1 MAYTFTERKRIRKSF
16 GSRDSVLEIPY
27 LLQMQKDAYTAF
39 LQADVPPKKRTN
51 EGLQAAFDAAF
62 PIVSHNG
69 FVEMKYL
76 EYNLARLYS
85 RYFISTKP
93 LCETIGKAA
102 SKAACRPSLVRFLG
116 GTSACKNAVYASFCI
131 CSR

>member
-1 MAYTFTERKRIRKSF
+1 MAQTSTYSYTERKRIRKSF

-39 LQADVPPKKRTN
+39 LQADIGPKSRTI

-69 FVEMKYL
+69 FVEMKFL
-76 EYNLARLYS
+76 EYNLA
-85 RYFISTKP
+85 KP
-93 LCETIGKAA
+93 AFD
-102 SKAACRPSLVRFLG
+102 VRECQTRGL
-116 GTSACKNAVYASFCI
+116 TYASAVRAKV
-131 CSR
+131 S

>member
-39 LQADVPPKKRTN
+39 LQADVTPKKRAN

-62 PIVSHNG
+62 PIV
-69 FVEMKYL
+69 
-76 EYNLARLYS
+76 
-85 RYFISTKP
+85 
-93 LCETIGKAA
+93 
-102 SKAACRPSLVRFLG
+102 
-116 GTSACKNAVYASFCI
+116 
-131 CSR
+131 